1 MGTAL
6 EGIKAVFLDL
16 DGTIYLGG
24 GLIDGALDF
33 LQRCD
38 DQGVMRFFLSN
49 NSSRSVD
56 QYVRNVEKMGIPATS
71 DDVLLS
77 THDCIAWLK
86 RNNITE
92 TYCVGT
98 QGMCEMLEGEG
109 FNGLTDPQYV
119 VLDTILRQR
128 MNASRKQASTFM
140 QGPLM
145 ASHPDMVCPSPDG
158 GLPDVGAFLAL
169 FKATTGVEPTHIS
182 GKPNPGMILHKI
194 EALGL
199 KPEECAM
206 VVIDSTRI
214 LPWRIVPIVWVSWS
228 FQERLRKRMLLP
240 CPKVLNNNPR
250 SLFHPLMRYLGDEL
264 GLKQRWQLWR
274 KRRVVFPQMK
284 FIRRRK
290 CRIEIGETL

>member
-24 GLIDGALDF
+24 ELIDGALDF
-33 LQRCD
+33 LKRCD

-56 QYVRNVEKMGIPATS
+56 QYVKKLEKMGIPATS

-98 QGMCEMLEGEG
+98 QGMCEMLEAEG
-109 FNGLTDPQYV
+109 VSTRSADPQYV
-119 VLDTILRQR
+119 VLGYDTETNYERLES
-128 MNASRKQASTFM
+128 ASLYLHA
-140 QGPLM
+140 GVPLM

-169 FKATTGVEPTHIS
+169 FKATTG
-182 GKPNPGMILHKI
+182 
-194 EALGL
+194 
-199 KPEECAM
+199 
-206 VVIDSTRI
+206 
-214 LPWRIVPIVWVSWS
+214 
-228 FQERLRKRMLLP
+228 
-240 CPKVLNNNPR
+240 
-250 SLFHPLMRYLGDEL
+250 SLA
-264 GLKQRWQLWR
+264 
-274 KRRVVFPQMK
+274 
-284 FIRRRK
+284 
-290 CRIEIGETL
+290 